1 MPDDVINKVIS
12 FITGDKENASD
23 KDILLRQLAKEIT
36 QNKYAKFYRVKQN
49 EIDIAAGQYFF
60 NLYKAIYPLQ
70 LFLKDPAREAKI
82 KQISLEAFLDKK
94 VMDLIKR
101 LSHTSISE
109 RKRTE
114 GDRLS
119 GLLQEDLAALAA
131 GFDSPRIAAADK
143 CYNLI
148 AVMKQLVT
156 FDYCS
161 LLKKFDPEIVEG
173 DFITQPKFAPVE
185 ATILI
190 GDVASF
196 SSIIPNPSEDDDW
209 KTVFE
214 ILKYCKGG
222 TDVIPFNMWTNIL
235 TALKDLK
242 QSKILEL
249 INRLTTGNPILE
261 IKDNVPHESL
271 SATWLD
277 HKTAEVRK
285 VIDGITGSQRSAQ
298 IHQLEQAVFASMETV
313 KLNFYTAE
321 KEKVLVNK
329 ELEGYV
335 YAPAL
340 NHLISFI
347 QIYFVKEIQELCDIL
362 LVRGQWTN
370 VSASLQMSDAFHE
383 VQDIVSEIVHLDET
397 LDEEGSNGPRLRAAL
412 LRVDRDK
419 TQTRYINSIIG
430 TINEEALNI
439 VNRAVPSLIVVGK
452 HLKMLLDDCEKKHS
466 ELVINWKELAVF
478 SKTPLPQRITA
489 AYKKINYFVQLMI
502 LETKSTEG

>member
-1 MPDDVINKVIS
+1 MPDDMINKVIS
-12 FITGDKENASD
+12 FITGDNESASD
-23 KDILLRQLAKEIT
+23 KDILLKQLAKDIT
-36 QNKYAKFYRVKQN
+36 HNKYAKFYRVKQG
-49 EIDIAAGQYFF
+49 EVDIAAAQYLF

-70 LFLKDPAREAKI
+70 LFLKDPVKEAKI

-94 VMDLIKR
+94 VMDVIKR
-101 LSHTSISE
+101 LSRENIAE
-109 RKRTE
+109 RKRIE
-114 GDRLS
+114 GDSLS
-119 GLLQEDLAALAA
+119 NHLQEDLAALAA
-131 GFDSPRIAAADK
+131 GFDSPRVAAADR

-173 DFITQPKFAPVE
+173 DFLTQPKFAPIE

-190 GDVASF
+190 GEIAAF
-196 SSIIPNPSEDDDW
+196 SSIIPVPNDGDDW

-222 TDVIPFNMWTNIL
+222 TDVIPFALWNNIL

-249 INRLTTGNPILE
+249 INKLTTGNPVLE

-271 SATWLD
+271 SAAWLEL
-277 HKTAEVRK
+277 KTAEVRR
-285 VIDGITGSQRSAQ
+285 VISGITGSQRNAQ
-298 IHQLEQAVFASMETV
+298 IQQLEQAVFSSLETM

-321 KEKVLVNK
+321 KEKILVDKN
-329 ELEGYV
+329 LEGYV

-347 QIYFVKEIQELCDIL
+347 QVYFIKEIHDLCDIL

-370 VSASLQMSDAFHE
+370 VSASLLMSDSFHD
-383 VQDIVSEIVHLDET
+383 VQEIVSEIIHLDET

-419 TQTRYINSIIG
+419 TQTRYINSIIS

-452 HLKMLLDDCEKKHS
+452 HFKMLLDDCEKKHP
-466 ELVINWKELAVF
+466 ELVINWKELAVY

-502 LETKSTEG
+502 METKPAED